1 MKLCVL
7 DALTLGKDIDIT
19 PFTKCGEVAVYDLT
33 APEEVAERVK
43 DVDVIITNK
52 VVLNESNLKNADK
65 LKLITLLATGYNN
78 IDTAYAKQRGIG
90 VANVAGYSTE
100 SVAQH
105 TFAMLLHLV
114 EHNSAYDAYVKS
126 KRYASSET
134 FTYIAWPFHE
144 LSGKTIGII
153 GFGAIGKAVARIAEA
168 FGMKIIY
175 YSTSGKNTNDA
186 HYSNVSLEQLLALSD
201 VVSIHAPY
209 NEKTHALIGYKELT
223 QMKES
228 AYLLNLGRGKIVVEE
243 DLAKALNENLIAGAA
258 LDVLANE
265 PIDASNPLFE
275 VSKQEKLFITPH
287 IAWASVEA
295 RQVLVQ
301 EVVQNIEAF
310 KKGESR
316 NRIV

>member
-7 DALTLGKDIDIT
+7 DAMTLGADIDIT
-19 PFTKCGEVAVYDLT
+19 PFEACGEVVVYDLT
-33 APEEVAERVK
+33 APDEIEERIK

-52 VVLNESNLKNADK
+52 VVLNESNLKHAK
-65 LKLITLLATGYNN
+65 ALKLIALLATGYNN
-78 IDTAYAKQRGIG
+78 IDTVYAKEKGIA

-114 EHNSAYDAYVKS
+114 EHNSAYDTYVKS

-144 LSGKTIGII
+144 LCGKTLGII
-153 GFGAIGKAVARIAEA
+153 GFGAIGKAVARIGEA
-168 FGMKIIY
+168 FGMKVIY
-175 YSTSGKNTNDA
+175 YSTSGQNTCDA
-186 HYSNVSLEQLLALSD
+186 KYHHVSLEALLEKSD

-209 NEKTHALIGYKELT
+209 NERTHELIGYKELSK
-223 QMKES
+223 MKS
-228 AYLLNLGRGKIVVEE
+228 TAYLLNLGRGRIVVEDE
-243 DLAKALNENLIAGAA
+243 LAKALNDNLIAGAA
-258 LDVLANE
+258 LDVLAHE
-265 PIDASNPLFE
+265 PIDPENPLFQVKE
-275 VSKQEKLFITPH
+275 QSKLFITPH

-301 EVVQNIEAF
+301 EVVENIKAF
-310 KKGESR
+310 QIGERR
-316 NRIV
+316 NRVV

>member
-1 MKLCVL
+1 MKLCIL
-7 DALTLGKDIDIT
+7 DALTLGADIDIT
-19 PFTKCGEVAVYDLT
+19 PFESCGEVVVYDLT
-33 APEEVAERVK
+33 APEEVEERIK

-52 VVLNESNLKNADK
+52 VVLNGSNLKHAER

-78 IDTAYAKQRGIG
+78 IDTAYAKERGIA

-105 TFAMLLHLV
+105 TFAMLLHLI

-134 FTYIAWPFHE
+134 FTYIAWPFHQ
-144 LSGKTIGII
+144 LSGKTLGII
-153 GFGAIGKAVARIAEA
+153 GLGAIGKAVARIGVA
-168 FGMKIIY
+168 FGMKVIY
-175 YSTSGKNTNDA
+175 YSTSGKNISDTQ
-186 HYSNVSLEQLLALSD
+186 YENVTLEELLASSD

-209 NEKTHALIGYKELT
+209 NEKTHGLIGYKEIA
-223 QMKES
+223 QMKS
-228 AYLLNLGRGKIVVEE
+228 TAYLLNLGRGKIVVEE
-243 DLAKALNENLIAGAA
+243 ELAKALNDNLIEGAA

-265 PIDASNPLFE
+265 PIDAENPLFE
-275 VSKQEKLFITPH
+275 VKEQEKLFITPH

-301 EVVQNIEAF
+301 EVIENIRAF
-310 KKGESR
+310 KVGEMR

>member
-1 MKLCVL
+1 M
-7 DALTLGKDIDIT
+7 
-19 PFTKCGEVAVYDLT
+19 
-33 APEEVAERVK
+33 EERIK

-52 VVLNESNLKNADK
+52 VVLNGSNLKHAER

-78 IDTAYAKQRGIG
+78 IDTAYAKERGIA

-105 TFAMLLHLV
+105 TFAMLLHLI

-134 FTYIAWPFHE
+134 FTYIAWPFHQ
-144 LSGKTIGII
+144 LSGKTLGII
-153 GFGAIGKAVARIAEA
+153 GLGAIGKAVARIGVA
-168 FGMKIIY
+168 FGMKVIY
-175 YSTSGKNTNDA
+175 YSTSGKNISDTQ
-186 HYSNVSLEQLLALSD
+186 YENVTLKELLASSD

-209 NEKTHALIGYKELT
+209 NEKTHGLIGYKEIA
-223 QMKES
+223 QMKS
-228 AYLLNLGRGKIVVEE
+228 TAYLLNLGRGKIVVEE
-243 DLAKALNENLIAGAA
+243 ELAKALNDNLIEGAA

-265 PIDASNPLFE
+265 PIDAENPLFE
-275 VSKQEKLFITPH
+275 VKEQEKLFITPH

-295 RQVLVQ
+295 RHVLVQ
-301 EVVQNIEAF
+301 EVIQNIRAF
-310 KKGESR
+310 EIGEMR

>member
-1 MKLCVL
+1 MKLCIL
-7 DALTLGKDIDIT
+7 DAMTLGVDIDIT
-19 PFTKCGEVAVYDLT
+19 PFEVCGEVMVYDLT
-33 APEEVAERVK
+33 TPEEVEERIK

-52 VVLNESNLKNADK
+52 VVLNESNLKNAK
-65 LKLITLLATGYNN
+65 QLKLITLLATGYNN
-78 IDTAYAKQRGIG
+78 IDTVYAKERGIA

-114 EHNSAYDAYVKS
+114 EHNGAYDAYVKS

-144 LSGKTIGII
+144 LCGKTLGII
-153 GFGAIGKAVARIAEA
+153 GFGAIGKAVARIGEA

-175 YSTSGKNTNDA
+175 YSTSGQNTHDSKYK
-186 HYSNVSLEQLLALSD
+186 HVGIEELLASSD

-209 NEKTHALIGYKELT
+209 NENTHGLIGYKEIAK
-223 QMKES
+223 MKAG
-228 AYLLNLGRGKIVVEE
+228 AYLLNLGRGKIVVEDE
-243 DLAKALNENLIAGAA
+243 LARALNEDLIAGAA

-265 PIDASNPLFE
+265 PIDAENPLFE
-275 VSKQEKLFITPH
+275 VKKQDKLFITPH

-301 EVVQNIEAF
+301 EVVKNIKAF
-310 KKGESR
+310 EIGEMR

>member
-7 DALTLGKDIDIT
+7 DAMTLGADIDIT
-19 PFTKCGEVAVYDLT
+19 PFEACGEVAVYDLT
-33 APEEVAERVK
+33 APEEVEERIQ

-52 VVLNESNLKNADK
+52 VLLNESNMKNAK
-65 LKLITLLATGYNN
+65 ALKLIALLATGYNN
-78 IDTAYAKQRGIG
+78 IDTVYARERGIA

-144 LSGKTIGII
+144 LCGKTLGII
-153 GFGAIGKAVARIAEA
+153 GFGAIGKAVARIGEA
-168 FGMKIIY
+168 FGMKVIY
-175 YSTSGKNTNDA
+175 YSTSGQNTCDPQ
-186 HYSNVSLEQLLALSD
+186 YSHASLEELLKMSD

-209 NEKTHALIGYKELT
+209 NERTHGLIGYEELSK
-223 QMKES
+223 MKS
-228 AYLLNLGRGKIVVEE
+228 TAYLLNLGRGKIVVEE
-243 DLAKALNENLIAGAA
+243 DLAKALNDNLIAGAA

-265 PIDASNPLFE
+265 PIDAKNPLFE
-275 VSKQEKLFITPH
+275 VKDQDKLFITPH

-295 RQVLVQ
+295 REVLVQ
-301 EVVQNIEAF
+301 EVVKNIEAF
-310 KKGESR
+310 EIGERR